1 LHGAYLDRIAGNGVR
16 CIIVE
21 SPGRYARDLMVQLIG
36 HDYLKGLGIEL
47 IPEREAE
54 PA

>member
-1 LHGAYLDRIAGNGVR
+1 MLDRIAGNGVR

-21 SPGRYARDLMVQLIG
+21 SPDRFARDLVVQLIG